1 MDASMAPG
9 TTDLELAIEL
19 VRAMRTGNKL
29 TADQL
34 VATGQDVEIFGDVLR
49 EFLPHLKRM
58 RGFKPCLEY
67 YNDYRQAAALTID
80 GKPASKIHLLHVY
93 KFDTQQQALD
103 GPKWTARKWISVF
116 LTRGGKWV
124 VIDHGQP
131 ESDQHWHEAPFT
143 AGVTQISTE
152 NPAEGFAALRH
163 DFMSRP
169 PEGARHTRT
178 SDLVSSYNS
187 WNRRTYYHDVEAE
200 SLALILAQCLS
211 DTLAASRRTKLEE
224 LEPEGRTVETVQRA
238 VSCFKYLD
246 DGSRIV
252 W

>member
-1 MDASMAPG
+1 MDASVAPG
-9 TTDLELAIEL
+9 TTDLQLATEL
-19 VRAMRTGNKL
+19 VRAMRAGNKL

-67 YNDYRQAAALTID
+67 YNGYRQAAALTID
-80 GKPASKIHLLHVY
+80 SKPASKIHLLHVY
-93 KFDTQQQALD
+93 EFDARQQALD

-116 LTRGGKWV
+116 LTRDGKWV

-131 ESDQHWHEAPFT
+131 EGDQHWHEAPFT

-152 NPAEGFAALRH
+152 NPAEGFEALRQ
-163 DFMSRP
+163 DFMSRL

-178 SDLVSSYNS
+178 SDLVSSYSS
-187 WNRRTYYHDVEAE
+187 WDRRTYYHDVKAE
-200 SLALILAQCLS
+200 SLALILAEGLREALS
-211 DTLAASRRTKLEE
+211 TSYCIKLNE
-224 LEPEGRTVETVQRA
+224 LEPEEKAIQAARQTL
-238 VSCFKYLD
+238 SCFEYFDRK
-246 DGSRIV
+246 SRIV